1 VIHKHNGKY
10 ELEEFKLSFGS
21 LIEGLNTDSFIGRYW
36 NPLNLIRWALTIV
49 VMVFLNQHCVAQI
62 FVLLVISVIFQ
73 IIIVITNPIKELSNQ
88 RMKLMIEA
96 SVSTYLYL
104 LLSLTDFM
112 GENTL
117 RDELGWALAILTGGI
132 VAINVLFFF
141 WNTFWRVYAYI
152 KRRFAHLSIKK
163 ARKT

>member
-1 VIHKHNGKY
+1 
-10 ELEEFKLSFGS
+10 
-21 LIEGLNTDSFIGRYW
+21 
-36 NPLNLIRWALTIV
+36 
-49 VMVFLNQHCVAQI
+49 MVFLNQLCVAQI

-73 IIIVITNPIKELSNQ
+73 IIIVITNPISEISNQ
-88 RMKLMIEA
+88 RIKLMIEA
-96 SVSTYLYL
+96 SVSIYLYV

-132 VAINVLFFF
+132 IAINVLFFF

-152 KRRFAHLSIKK
+152 KRRFAHLLIKK